1 MPRSEPISLGF
12 SPADQSF
19 VGLTEDDDCNVT
31 LNLSNDV
38 GHKTSVVFIDA
49 WGYRWQ
55 RELQVI
61 AKGEDDSGT
70 YEVHGSEWIAT
81 LDAVAD
87 GAVVGGGP
95 LRHFRIQLNAAGT
108 LEVVC
113 AGVEVRPHITS
124 DQ

>member
-1 MPRSEPISLGF
+1 MPHSEPIDLGF
-12 SPADQSF
+12 SPADQSL
-19 VGLTEDDDCNVT
+19 VGLTEDDDSNVT
-31 LNLSNDV
+31 LNLSSDV
-38 GHKTSVVFIDA
+38 GHETSVVFIDA

-61 AKGEDDSGT
+61 APGEDDSGT
-70 YEVHGSEWIAT
+70 YEVYGSEWVAT

-87 GAVVGGGP
+87 GAVVGGGL

-113 AGVEVRPHITS
+113 AGVEVRPHLAC